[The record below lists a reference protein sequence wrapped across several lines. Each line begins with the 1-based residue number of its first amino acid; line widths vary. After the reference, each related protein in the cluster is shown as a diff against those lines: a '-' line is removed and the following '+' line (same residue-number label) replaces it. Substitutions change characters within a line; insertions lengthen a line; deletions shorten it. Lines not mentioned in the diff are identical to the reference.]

1 MARTRAGRG
10 RSAVIE
16 PYRLDG
22 AVAVVTGAAGGIG
35 AATVEAL
42 ARQGAQVIALD
53 TNLEAAQALVERIG
67 GGSTALRCDVS
78 DEASVRDTFA
88 SIASAHGGVSVLHNN
103 AGIALGGGRGDG
115 PADEL
120 DLATWR
126 RTLDVN
132 LTGCFLCT
140 HYALPAMLAR
150 GGGSI
155 INTASVAGSFI
166 GTLNTA
172 YCASKAGVVGFTRA
186 LVITHAAR
194 GIRANAICPG
204 SVRTSMAEAVLHT
217 AEVRQRLIGSI
228 PAGRVA
234 EPADVANLV
243 VFLASA
249 AASYLNGA
257 VITLDGGLTVY

>member
-1 MARTRAGRG
+1 
-10 RSAVIE
+10 VD
-16 PYRLDG
+16 PFDLDG

-35 AATVEAL
+35 SATVEAL
-42 ARQGAQVIALD
+42 ARHGARVVALD
-53 TNLEAAQALVERIG
+53 TDLDAATAVAQRVGSAASALQ
-67 GGSTALRCDVS
+67 CDVS
-78 DEASVRDTFA
+78 DESSVRTTFE
-88 SIASAHGGVSVLHNN
+88 SIGQRFGKLSVLHNN

-120 DLATWR
+120 DLATWQ

-140 HYALPAMLAR
+140 HYALPLMLAG

-155 INTASVAGSFI
+155 INTASIAGAFI

-186 LVITHAAR
+186 LVITHAGR

-204 SVRTSMAEAVLHT
+204 SVRTPMAANVLRT
-217 AEVRQRLIGSI
+217 PEVRARLIDNI

-243 VFLASA
+243 VFLASQA
-249 AASYLNGA
+249 GAYLNGA
-257 VITLDGGLTVY
+257 VIALDGGLTAY

>member
-1 MARTRAGRG
+1 MDPFDL
-10 RSAVIE
+10 S
-16 PYRLDG
+16 G

-35 AATVEAL
+35 SATVEAL
-42 ARQGAQVIALD
+42 ARHGARVVALD
-53 TNLEAAQALVERIG
+53 ADEQAARAVAARVGSAAMALG
-67 GGSTALRCDVS
+67 CDVS
-78 DEASVRDTFA
+78 DEASVR
-88 SIASAHGGVSVLHNN
+88 SAFDRIGEEFGHISVLHNN

-132 LTGCFLCT
+132 LTGCYLCT
-140 HYALPAMLAR
+140 HYALPLMLPA

-155 INTASVAGSFI
+155 VNTASIAGAFI

-204 SVRTSMAEAVLHT
+204 SVRTPMSAAVLQT
-217 AEVRQRLIGSI
+217 AQVRARLIDNI

-243 VFLASA
+243 VFLASRA
-249 AASYLNGA
+249 GAYLNGA
-257 VITLDGGLTVY
+257 VIALDGGLTAY

>member
-1 MARTRAGRG
+1 MG
-10 RSAVIE
+10 VD
-16 PYRLDG
+16 PFDLDG

-35 AATVEAL
+35 RATVEAL
-42 ARQGAQVIALD
+42 ARHRARVVALD
-53 TNLEAAQALVERIG
+53 TDLDATQAVAERIG
-67 GGSTALRCDVS
+67 DAVYPLRCDVS
-78 DEASVRDTFA
+78 DEASVCDAFEEIKQRFG
-88 SIASAHGGVSVLHNN
+88 HVGVLHNN

-120 DLATWR
+120 DLATWK

-132 LTGCFLCT
+132 LTGCYLCT
-140 HYALPAMLAR
+140 HHALPLMLA
-150 GGGSI
+150 GGGGAI
-155 INTASVAGSFI
+155 INTASIAGPFI

-204 SVRTSMAEAVLHT
+204 SVRTPMSAAVLKT
-217 AEVRQRLIGSI
+217 PEVRARLIEGI
-228 PAGRVA
+228 PSGRVA

-243 VFLASA
+243 VFLASPGGA
-249 AASYLNGA
+249 YLNGA
-257 VITLDGGLTVY
+257 VITLDGGLTTY